1 MKISI
6 IIPARNEAENIGSLL
21 QSLQMFRKNGHE
33 LILVDGYS
41 EDKTASIADP
51 LVDKLIKTPSS
62 RALQMNVGAGEA
74 TGDILWFL
82 HADSIVPEQADKL
95 IISAVTMETFTWGR
109 FDIRLSGRQ
118 YLFRLVEASMN
129 LRSRLTGIATGDQ
142 GVFVSR
148 GLFYKVGGFPEQ
160 CLMEDIALSK
170 HLKKYQA
177 PICLHEKLE
186 TSSRRWE
193 QRGIIRTILL
203 MWRLRLAYFL
213 GVPADKLALHYD

>member
-51 LVDKLIKTPSS
+51 LVDKLIKTPAS

-74 TGDILWFL
+74 TGDVLWFL
-82 HADSIVPEQADKL
+82 HADSIVPKQADRL
-95 IISAVTMETFTWGR
+95 IINAVTMKTFTWGR

-148 GLFYKVGGFPEQ
+148 GLFYKAGGFPEQ
-160 CLMEDIALSK
+160 CLMEDVALSK

-213 GVPADKLALHYD
+213 GVPVDKLALHYD